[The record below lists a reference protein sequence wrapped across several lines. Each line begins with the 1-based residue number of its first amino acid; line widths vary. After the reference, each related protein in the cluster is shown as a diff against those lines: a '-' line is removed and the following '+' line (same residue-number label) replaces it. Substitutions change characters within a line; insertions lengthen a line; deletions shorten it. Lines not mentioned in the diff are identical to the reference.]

1 MAKAA
6 ASYVVSQPGARCSSP
21 GRIDTVPAI
30 QPARL
35 RQQVAL
41 LAEQFDDPP
50 AYTRSLHFLLDFYS
64 DRARRPGKTGRPG
77 PLLMAYNV
85 RSPVLRMLVQELNPL
100 IQENVQGGLALCDA
114 LWAEPYLE
122 FRLLAAMLLGQIPP
136 KPPEAI
142 TDRLERWITTDVE
155 FILIEALLFHG
166 VERLHREQPQ
176 VFLNLIESWMDSTK
190 TFHQQLGL
198 RALLRLINDPT
209 FENLPVFYRLIQ
221 PLCQAAPAALRPDL
235 LDVLSALAVRSP
247 QETAYFLRQ
256 TLMFPD
262 APDTPWLIRQS
273 LSRFPAETQSGLRQA
288 MRNAEMLPGK
298 ATRRTRPV

>member
-1 MAKAA
+1 
-6 ASYVVSQPGARCSSP
+6 
-21 GRIDTVPAI
+21 
-30 QPARL
+30 L

-41 LAEQFDDPP
+41 LAEHFDDPP
-50 AYTRSLHFLLDFYS
+50 AFTRSLHFLLDYYS

-100 IQENVQGGLALCDA
+100 IQENPAGGLDLCDA

-136 KPPEAI
+136 TPPEAI
-142 TDRLERWITTDVE
+142 TDRLKHWITTDVE
-155 FILIEALLFHG
+155 FFLIEALLNHG

-176 VFLNLIESWMDSTK
+176 AFLQLIESWMESTK
-190 TFHQQLGL
+190 IFQQQLGL
-198 RALLRLINDPT
+198 RALVQLINDPT
-209 FENLPVFYRLIQ
+209 FENLPVFFRLIQ
-221 PLCQAAPAALRPDL
+221 PLCLAAPVGLRPDL
-235 LDVLSALAVRSP
+235 LDVISALARRSP

-256 TLMFPD
+256 SLMFPD

-273 LSRFPAETQSGLRQA
+273 LSKFPAEVQSSLRQA
-288 MRNAEMLPGK
+288 MRDAEALPGK
-298 ATRRTRPV
+298 APRRARSA